1 MRITDNE
8 ARIQEIKDSILS
20 QLDSYIR
27 GCSDSLEFETIDI
40 AENHALVDE
49 LCSRCMDIPN

>member
-1 MRITDNE
+1 MTEHE

-40 AENHALVDE
+40 AENHALVEE
-49 LCSRCMDIPN
+49 LCSLCADIPN